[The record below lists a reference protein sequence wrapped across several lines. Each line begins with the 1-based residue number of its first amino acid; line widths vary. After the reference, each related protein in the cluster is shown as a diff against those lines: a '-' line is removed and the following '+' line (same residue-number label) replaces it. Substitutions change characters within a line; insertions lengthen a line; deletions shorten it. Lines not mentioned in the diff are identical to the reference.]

1 MVVKRFEDFAV
12 WQLSRELERRV
23 FAFTA
28 TSPAN
33 RDLDY
38 CRQVRKSSSSP
49 ARNIA
54 EGFGRFWPADFA
66 RFVRIARGSLEETK
80 DHVDAAFERGYISEQ
95 ERAEL
100 VTLGNRA
107 IGASTRLAQYLDEA
121 AKTWTA
127 KRRGFR
133 KHRKNPE
140 PDEPEPDQNRE
151 PRTVNR
157 EP

>member
-1 MVVKRFEDFAV
+1 LVLGSDGTGCAGRLFIVVKRFEDFAV

-23 FAFTA
+23 FASTA

-80 DHVDAAFERGYISEQ
+80 DHVDADRRFHAPCAVLGRSRQNLGGQTQAVSG
-95 ERAEL
+95 RTAR
-100 VTLGNRA
+100 TLNP
-107 IGASTRLAQYLDEA
+107 
-121 AKTWTA
+121 
-127 KRRGFR
+127 
-133 KHRKNPE
+133 KN
-140 PDEPEPDQNRE
+140 QNLNRE
-151 PRTVNR
+151 P
-157 EP
+157 